1 MCGRYT
7 LTANPRDL
15 EQRFGVTMPE
25 AARGGRYN
33 IAPTEDV
40 LAVVGSRKGAAPEA
54 RIVRWGLWGKPV
66 INARAETVLEKGGF
80 RRLAELSSS
89 RCLILADGFYEWLK
103 PEDRRQPRQP
113 FRFTVD
119 DGAPFAMAGLCSRGT
134 GTILTTAPNSLVARL
149 HDRMPV
155 VLPDA
160 EAEAAWLA
168 DGVSAEEAVAACVP
182 LDAGRMQSAP
192 VSRRVNAVDPDDDG
206 PHLLV
211 AEAPEP
217 DGDESAPRLFA

>member
-1 MCGRYT
+1 VCGRYT

-15 EQRFGVTMPE
+15 EQRFGVTMPA

-33 IAPTEDV
+33 IAPTEEV
-40 LAVVGSRKGAAPEA
+40 VAVVGGRDGAAPAA

-66 INARAETVLEKGGF
+66 INARAETVLDKGGF
-80 RRLAELSSS
+80 RRLAELCAC

-119 DGAPFAMAGLCSRGT
+119 GGAPFAMAGLCSRDT
-134 GTILTTAPNSLVARL
+134 AAILTTAPNALVARL

-155 VLPDA
+155 ILADSD
-160 EAEAAWLA
+160 AEAAWLS
-168 DGVSAEEAVAACVP
+168 DGLSAEEALAGCAT
-182 LDAGRMQSAP
+182 LDAARMASAP
-192 VSRRVNAVDPDDDG
+192 VSRRVNGVDPDDDG

-211 AEAPEP
+211 ADDPEHEAADP
-217 DGDESAPRLFA
+217 ALRLFA